1 MSEQTKQVLLPTY
14 WRKDIAGAW
23 RMNVE
28 MDLVDSDN
36 MTGEGNDSDSSM
48 IEEKSDTSLDFG
60 TDVSESES
68 NIIWD

>member
-1 MSEQTKQVLLPTY
+1 MSEQTKQVLLPIY